1 MIAIPS
7 LDLWIACLKKNELKS
22 NIDLIPVGFHLVIFV
37 VFKLK
42 ISVTLRSV
50 SSAHLSA
57 LWDDTNKLKIYSN
70 GSLMRTNPVVSR
82 LLTALLHQLL
92 HKANLDVKDKNLDGQ
107 SKRQT

>member
-22 NIDLIPVGFHLVIFV
+22 SIIDLIPVGFHLVIFV

-42 ISVTLRSV
+42 IPVTLRSV

-57 LWDDTNKLKIYSN
+57 L
-70 GSLMRTNPVVSR
+70 
-82 LLTALLHQLL
+82 
-92 HKANLDVKDKNLDGQ
+92 
-107 SKRQT
+107 

>member
-57 LWDDTNKLKIYSN
+57 L
-70 GSLMRTNPVVSR
+70 
-82 LLTALLHQLL
+82 
-92 HKANLDVKDKNLDGQ
+92 
-107 SKRQT
+107 

>member
-22 NIDLIPVGFHLVIFV
+22 NIIDLIPVGFHLVIFV

-42 ISVTLRSV
+42 ISATLRSV

-57 LWDDTNKLKIYSN
+57 L
-70 GSLMRTNPVVSR
+70 
-82 LLTALLHQLL
+82 
-92 HKANLDVKDKNLDGQ
+92 
-107 SKRQT
+107 